1 MSNYKTL
8 TLMNIVISLLK
19 KYTSISLMLRI
30 FLGLLTGATLGLL
43 LPQWTGIALL
53 GKIFVSG
60 LKGIA
65 PVLVAVLVMS
75 SVAKAGSGY
84 GRRFTSLIS
93 IYLLSTFI
101 AAVCAVVGS
110 FLFPVTLELGEA
122 AQVDSNAGSLG
133 DVFANLLT
141 SMVANPVAAIANA
154 NYIAILFWSIV
165 IGTSLKTMASKAT
178 VNVIHDLS
186 TVVTKVVRWVIQFA
200 PFGILGLVFTTVS
213 ESGLSVFTT
222 YGHLLLLL
230 IGCML
235 VNALI
240 FNPLISFIMLRRNPY
255 PLLFTCLKESGLQAF
270 FTRSSA
276 ANIPI
281 NMALCRKMGLDED
294 FYSVSIPLG
303 ATINMDGA
311 AVTITV
317 FALAVANTVGIDVS
331 FASALFLGIIAT
343 LGACGASGVAG
354 GSLLLIP
361 MACSFFGIGNDVAM
375 QAVAIGFIIG
385 VVQDSVETALNSS
398 GDAFFT
404 ATAEYHDRRKR
415 TQLENFTLKNKENE
429 KSNPIS
435 LDAEQPD
442 DGCPQPED
450 RSGGRNPG

>member
-1 MSNYKTL
+1 
-8 TLMNIVISLLK
+8 MNIAKKLLL
-19 KYTSISLMLRI
+19 KYTSVSLLLRI
-30 FLGLLTGATLGLL
+30 AIGLTIGAVLGLTLPG
-43 LPQWTGIALL
+43 WTGIGIL
-53 GKIFVSG
+53 GRIFVSA

-65 PVLVAVLVMS
+65 PVLVAVLVIS
-75 SVAKAGSGY
+75 SIAKAGKGL
-84 GRRFTSLIS
+84 GRRFTSLVA

-110 FLFPVTLELGEA
+110 FLFPVTLQLGEVA
-122 AQVDSNAGSLG
+122 SDVQVEAGAGSLD
-133 DVFANLLT
+133 DVFATMLT
-141 SMVANPVAAIANA
+141 SMVGNPVAAVANA
-154 NYIAILFWSIV
+154 NYVAILFWSIILGV
-165 IGTSLKTMASKAT
+165 ALKTMASQST
-178 VNVIHDLS
+178 VNVVHDLS
-186 TVVTKVVRWVIQFA
+186 DVVSRVVKWVIQFA

-213 ESGLSVFTT
+213 ENGLAVFST

-230 IGCML
+230 MGCML
-235 VNALI
+235 VNTFV
-240 FNPLISFIMLRRNPY
+240 FNPLISFVMLRKNPY

-276 ANIPI
+276 ANSPI
-281 NMALCRKMGLDED
+281 NMGLCKKLGLDEK

-317 FALAVANTVGIDVS
+317 FSLAVAHTVGVDVS
-331 FASALFLGIIAT
+331 FASALFLGVIAT

-404 ATAEYHDRRKR
+404 ATAEHYDRRQSQKHG
-415 TQLENFTLKNKENE
+415 
-429 KSNPIS
+429 I
-435 LDAEQPD
+435 
-442 DGCPQPED
+442 
-450 RSGGRNPG
+450 

>member
-1 MSNYKTL
+1 M
-8 TLMNIVISLLK
+8 IVKDLLH
-19 KYTSISLMLRI
+19 KYTSVSLMLRI
-30 FLGLLTGATLGLL
+30 FVGLVIGAVLGLALPGWIGVGILGR
-43 LPQWTGIALL
+43 
-53 GKIFVSG
+53 IFVSA

-65 PVLVAVLVMS
+65 PVLVAVLVIS
-75 SVAKAGSGY
+75 SIAKAGKGL
-84 GRRFTSLIS
+84 GRRFTSLVA

-110 FLFPVTLELGEA
+110 FLFPVTLQLGEVA
-122 AQVDSNAGSLG
+122 SNVQVEAGAGSLD
-133 DVFANLLT
+133 DVFATMLT
-141 SMVANPVAAIANA
+141 SMVGNPVAAVANA
-154 NYIAILFWSIV
+154 NYVAILFWSIILGV
-165 IGTSLKTMASKAT
+165 ALKTMASQST
-178 VNVIHDLS
+178 VNVVHDLS
-186 TVVTKVVRWVIQFA
+186 DVVSRVVKWVIQFA

-213 ESGLSVFTT
+213 ENGLAVFST

-230 IGCML
+230 MGCML
-235 VNALI
+235 VNTFV
-240 FNPLISFIMLRRNPY
+240 FNPLISFVMLRKNPY

-281 NMALCRKMGLDED
+281 NMALCKKLGLDEK

-317 FALAVANTVGIDVS
+317 FSLAVAHTVGVDVS
-331 FASALFLGIIAT
+331 FASALFLGVIAT

-404 ATAEYHDRRKR
+404 ATAEHYDRRQNQKHG
-415 TQLENFTLKNKENE
+415 
-429 KSNPIS
+429 I
-435 LDAEQPD
+435 
-442 DGCPQPED
+442 
-450 RSGGRNPG
+450 

>member
-1 MSNYKTL
+1 
-8 TLMNIVISLLK
+8 MNIAKKLLL
-19 KYTSISLMLRI
+19 KYTSFSLLLRI
-30 FLGLLTGATLGLL
+30 AIGLTIGAVLGLTLPG
-43 LPQWTGIALL
+43 WTGIGIL
-53 GKIFVSG
+53 GRIFVSA

-65 PVLVAVLVMS
+65 PVLVAVLVIS
-75 SVAKAGSGY
+75 SIAKAGKGL
-84 GRRFTSLIS
+84 GRRFTMLIA

-110 FLFPVTLELGEA
+110 FLFPVTLQLGDTA
-122 AQVDSNAGSLG
+122 GAVSSQAAGSLG
-133 DVFANLLT
+133 EVFSNMLT
-141 SMVANPVAAIANA
+141 SMVGNPVAAVANA
-154 NYIAILFWSIV
+154 NYIAILFWSIILGV
-165 IGTSLKTMASKAT
+165 ALKTTASTST
-178 VNVIHDLS
+178 VQVAHDLS
-186 TVVTKVVRWVIQFA
+186 DVVSRVVKWVIQFA

-213 ESGLSVFTT
+213 DNGLTVFTT

-230 IGCML
+230 VGCML
-235 VNALI
+235 VNTFV
-240 FNPLISFIMLRRNPY
+240 FNPLISFLMLRKNPY

-281 NMALCRKMGLDED
+281 NMALCKKLGLDEK

-317 FALAVANTVGIDVS
+317 FSLAVAHTVGIDVS
-331 FASALFLGIIAT
+331 FASALFLGVIAT

-404 ATAEYHDRRKR
+404 ATAELYDRQQSMKHG
-415 TQLENFTLKNKENE
+415 
-429 KSNPIS
+429 I
-435 LDAEQPD
+435 
-442 DGCPQPED
+442 
-450 RSGGRNPG
+450 